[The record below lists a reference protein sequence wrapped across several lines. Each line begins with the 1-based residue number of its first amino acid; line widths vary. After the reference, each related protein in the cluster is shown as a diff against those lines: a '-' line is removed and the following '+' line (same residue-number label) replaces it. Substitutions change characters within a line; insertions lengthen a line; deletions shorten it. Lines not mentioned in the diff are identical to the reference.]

1 MSSSSTLLCVK
12 DLRKWYPIRRGVLAR
27 THGYVRAVDNVSLTI
42 QQGETVGLVGE
53 SGCGKTTLARILA
66 GLDTPTKGSIEFQ
79 GLDLHSAS
87 RSQLADVRQR
97 LQIIFQ
103 DPFSSLNPRMTAGDI
118 VSEGLVEHGRVR
130 RRGRRDAAAEL
141 LSDVGL
147 GTDTMDRFPHEFS
160 GGQRQRISIAR
171 AISLRPAL
179 VICDEAVSALDVS
192 VQAQVINLLMD
203 LRDKYGLSY
212 LFISHDISVVRH
224 VADRIA
230 VMYLGRIVEKGITE
244 TVLDDALHPYT
255 KALVSAVPRVGAP
268 AKERI
273 ILKGDVPSPSQPPSG
288 CHFHPRCPLAVA
300 SCQTITPTLMNC
312 GHVETSPR
320 LVSCNVVNQT
330 ANLESEA
337 GTELGTPANTQV
349 EME

>member
-1 MSSSSTLLCVK
+1 MTSSEALLSVK

-27 THGYVRAVDNVSLTI
+27 THGHVRAVDDVSLSI

-53 SGCGKTTLARILA
+53 SGCGKTTLARVLA
-66 GLDTPTKGSIEFQ
+66 GLDTPTEGSILFQ
-79 GLDLHSAS
+79 GMDLHSAS
-87 RSQLADVRQR
+87 RAQLADVRQK

-118 VSEGLVEHGRVR
+118 VSEGLVEHGHVR
-130 RRGRRDAAAEL
+130 RRNRRSAAAEL

-147 GTDTMDRFPHEFS
+147 GEETMDRFPHEFS

-179 VICDEAVSALDVS
+179 IICDEAVSALDVS

-230 VMYLGRIVEKGITE
+230 VMYLGRIVEEGT
-244 TVLDDALHPYT
+244 TQSVLDDALHPYT
-255 KALVSAVPRVGAP
+255 QALVSAVPRVGAP

-273 ILKGDVPSPSQPPSG
+273 ILQGDVPSPSQPPSG
-288 CHFHPRCPLAVA
+288 CHFHPRCPLAIA
-300 SCQTITPTLMNC
+300 SCQTMVPTLMDC
-312 GHVETSPR
+312 GPAGTSPR
-320 LVSCNVVNQT
+320 RVSCNVVNQV
-330 ANLESEA
+330 AAPESET
-337 GTELGTPANTQV
+337 GTKLGTPPDTHV
-349 EME
+349 EVK